1 MPWRKKGQFTL
12 VFLPGK
18 SQGQTSLAGH
28 SPWGLKV
35 RHDAAV
41 VQECWNT
48 FGIPTLV
55 VEHNRDRWYDEHAAE
70 ALQWGTECYGN
81 FLIQTALAKLK
92 IIEKK

>member
-1 MPWRKKGQFTL
+1 LLKRGWEHGEADLKY
-12 VFLPGK
+12 LPGK
-18 SQGQTSLAGH
+18 YNKSDKYLQGY
-28 SPWGLKV
+28 
-35 RHDAAV
+35 
-41 VQECWNT
+41 CWNT

-92 IIEKK
+92 LHTKE